1 MPTTLRLSDRE
12 IIPSFLEWATNQRDC
27 GARLICVEGLP
38 GAGKSRLLKGSLDAD
53 FRGIELD
60 CLLRQTACHTTSWV
74 EQVKAGGAIQ
84 SIRAALDSC
93 DCVLV
98 DGPAVWPLVMPVVE
112 DLGQSAVR
120 RVYLKRMSIG
130 GGVIEWLEGEGL
142 LDHAARSN
150 AYWQSIYEHHG
161 SDRPWLSADL
171 IIERVPEE

>member
-12 IIPSFLEWATNQRDC
+12 IIPSFLEWATNQR
-27 GARLICVEGLP
+27 GSGVRLICVEGLP
-38 GAGKSRLLKGSLDAD
+38 LAGKSWLLQGSLDAG

-60 CLLRQTACHTTSWV
+60 CFLRKPACSTTSWV

-98 DGPAVWPLVMPVVE
+98 EGPAVWPLVMPEVE
-112 DLGQSAVR
+112 GLGQSAVR
-120 RVYLKRMSIG
+120 RVYLKEMSKAG
-130 GGVIEWLEGEGL
+130 GIIEWLEGEGL

-150 AYWQSIYEHHG
+150 SYWRSIYEHHG